1 MRRRIL
7 PSSGRTGSSGLTSR
21 TPAASTARTTTSD
34 SSTSPTVRTR
44 NWWPPRR
51 PRTGAC
57 WRCIP
62 ARLRLSRARP
72 RRNKGPSRSKHA
84 ARGQAFQPGMTPS
97 GAISQAPALPTS
109 PHSTQVRGS
118 LSAAR
123 HARVHRLLAI
133 PAWVPDVFLD
143 FGRRRIQSG
152 RYSFSPTWR
161 HEVHEISAHWHV
173 EPALSSCESLNGIGD
188 WTKMGNEISKPR
200 ILRFGE
206 NPNCNLRQEIPCV
219 ADIVASRFPG
229 FQVFVLRRRR
239 GAHLHTHVSGAY
251 THRQFFMKW
260 VFLHQDASRVS
271 YLGPL
276 LGCSAAAAY
285 MVPAGA
291 SGIDAATAF
300 PSCALSAAG
309 RFGTVFVRAAA
320 FPAMIRARPSGLRR
334 RFFFA

>member
-1 MRRRIL
+1 MRSTR
-7 PSSGRTGSSGLTSR
+7 SVRTGH
-21 TPAASTARTTTSD
+21 AE
-34 SSTSPTVRTR
+34 TV
-44 NWWPPRR
+44 
-51 PRTGAC
+51 
-57 WRCIP
+57 
-62 ARLRLSRARP
+62 
-72 RRNKGPSRSKHA
+72 
-84 ARGQAFQPGMTPS
+84 
-97 GAISQAPALPTS
+97 
-109 PHSTQVRGS
+109 
-118 LSAAR
+118 
-123 HARVHRLLAI
+123 
-133 PAWVPDVFLD
+133 
-143 FGRRRIQSG
+143 
-152 RYSFSPTWR
+152 
-161 HEVHEISAHWHV
+161 
-173 EPALSSCESLNGIGD
+173 LSSCESLNGIGD

-291 SGIDAATAF
+291 SGIDGATAF

-320 FPAMIRARPSGLRR
+320 FRGAIAGFGFLAAPAWVTRFRPDLAAARFADAAGTAFFGVAGFTAALALAFLAVAQRRLVAAMIRARPSGLRR
-334 RFFFA
+334 RFFFAGFATAGFTASSALAFRAAAQRFLCAAAIRRRAVAPSTRFVGVAPGGAAETG

>member
-1 MRRRIL
+1 MRACIVCWRSPPGCRT
-7 PSSGRTGSSGLTSR
+7 SSWTLAGGASRAAGTVSARPGAMRATRSVRTGH
-21 TPAASTARTTTSD
+21 AE
-34 SSTSPTVRTR
+34 TV
-44 NWWPPRR
+44 
-51 PRTGAC
+51 
-57 WRCIP
+57 
-62 ARLRLSRARP
+62 
-72 RRNKGPSRSKHA
+72 
-84 ARGQAFQPGMTPS
+84 
-97 GAISQAPALPTS
+97 
-109 PHSTQVRGS
+109 
-118 LSAAR
+118 
-123 HARVHRLLAI
+123 
-133 PAWVPDVFLD
+133 
-143 FGRRRIQSG
+143 
-152 RYSFSPTWR
+152 
-161 HEVHEISAHWHV
+161 
-173 EPALSSCESLNGIGD
+173 LSSCESLNGIGD

-291 SGIDAATAF
+291 SGIDGATAF

-309 RFGTVFVRAAA
+309 RFGTAVVRVAA

-334 RFFFA
+334 RFFFAGFATAGFTASSA